1 MTGKNF
7 PLILNT
13 TWFRLSLVKEIMN
26 MKKLNVTLA
35 ILVAAV
41 MAGNAQSTVTS
52 GIVGYQ
58 TSTIPGK
65 TTGASFF
72 AFVPNNL
79 SKPAIH
85 TGPATA
91 AGTLVTLSGA
101 ALTGTLGPVSGVPT
115 HYLLVKS
122 GTGVG
127 YASDI
132 TAFTGGSVT
141 TSDNLSASITA
152 GTTVSIIPHQKLT
165 DILGNASTVAITG
178 AASVSLADN
187 VYLADSTGTLKIY
200 YYKTGIG
207 AGWKTSSGTD
217 ASTTIVYPQ
226 EAIMVARKQSSPV
239 NVVTVGNVADV
250 DIKTPIAQ
258 NFNGIASG
266 VPMGM
271 PLSSLQSTIAG
282 GTGVSGADN
291 VYTVNP
297 TTGALEIFYYKT
309 GIGAGWKTSAGA
321 SADANKDISNGFLV
335 KRRSS
340 TTAMFSQ
347 SKTW

>member
-1 MTGKNF
+1 M
-7 PLILNT
+7 
-13 TWFRLSLVKEIMN
+13 KETPN
-26 MKKLNVTLA
+26 MKKLNLSLA
-35 ILVAAV
+35 ILALVAISV
-41 MAGNAQSTVTS
+41 NAETVTS

-85 TGPATA
+85 TGSASA
-91 AGTLVTLSGA
+91 VGSLVTLSGA

-115 HYLLVKS
+115 HYLLVNS
-122 GTGVG
+122 GTGAG
-127 YASDI
+127 NAADI

-141 TSDNLSASITA
+141 TSDDLSASITA
-152 GTTVSIIPHQKLT
+152 ETTVSIIPHQKLT

-187 VYLADSTGTLKIY
+187 VYLTDSTGTLKIY

-207 AGWKTSSGTD
+207 AGWKTSSGAD
-217 ASTTIVYPQ
+217 ASATIIYPQ

-239 NVVTVGNVADV
+239 SVVTLGNVANQN
-250 DIKTPIAQ
+250 IKTTITQ

-266 VPMGM
+266 VPMAM
-271 PLSSLQSTIAG
+271 PLSALQSTIAG

-340 TTAMFSQ
+340 TTVILSQ